1 MIMRFYNKFYDLI
14 IMKFY
19 DNVLIMISNIFLQII
34 IFQKLKKLHS
44 KNIKNQRFVKYIKQY
59 LINIY
64 DDFYFRR
71 EFFNQN
77 IE

>member
-1 MIMRFYNKFYDLI
+1 
-14 IMKFY
+14 MKFY

-34 IFQKLKKLHS
+34 IFQKLKKLYS
-44 KNIKNQRFVKYIKQY
+44 RNIKNQRFVKYIKQY

-64 DDFYFRR
+64 DDFYFQR
-71 EFFNQN
+71 EFFNQS